1 MRVILFTGKG
11 GVGKTTIAAATAVRA
26 ARDGKRT
33 LVMSTDPAHSLA
45 DSFEAEIGSRPT
57 LIVPNLWG
65 QQIDAQ
71 ERLEDNWR
79 EIQDYMV
86 QLMNW
91 AGTETIQAE
100 ELTVIPGLD
109 EIFALIDVKTH
120 VESGKYDCLVVD
132 CAPTAETLRLL
143 SLPEIMS
150 WYIERIFPVERK
162 VVKAV
167 RPLVSRMTSL
177 PIASDQVFEAV
188 ERLHRNLDAVKGILT
203 DEEVASVRLV
213 LNPEKMVI
221 SEARRTYTYLGLFGY
236 RVDAVVVNRV
246 LPPDV
251 TDPYFGKWKDIQ
263 TEHLA
268 TVHES
273 FEPVPIL
280 LSRLFDREMVGIP
293 LLEEMAGEVYGSSD
307 AISILYHDDP
317 IRVRKRGDGYVLR
330 MRLPFVSRDDMDIHR
345 RGEEL
350 VVRVGSYKRN
360 LILPQSLKRM
370 TVREANFAGD
380 HLEILFA
387 RASPSAGG
395 DRDAARDDEGGD

>member
-11 GVGKTTIAAATAVRA
+11 GVGKTTVAASTAVRSA
-26 ARDGKRT
+26 ASGART

-45 DSFEAEIGSRPT
+45 DSFEAPIGSDPT
-57 LIVPNLWG
+57 EIAPNLWG

-79 EIQDYMV
+79 EIQDYFV

-100 ELTVIPGLD
+100 ELTVIPGID
-109 EIFALIDVKTH
+109 EIFSLIDVRTH
-120 VESGKYDCLVVD
+120 VESGNFDAVVVD

-143 SLPEIMS
+143 SLPEVMN
-150 WYIERIFPVERK
+150 WYIERIFPVERR

-167 RPLVSRMTSL
+167 RPMLSRMTTL
-177 PIASDQVFEAV
+177 PIAGDQVFAAI
-188 ERLHRNLDAVKGILT
+188 ERLHRNLDAVKQILT
-203 DEEVASVRLV
+203 DEAVSSVRLV

-221 SEARRTYTYLGLFGY
+221 AEARRTYTYLGLFGY
-236 RVDAVVVNRV
+236 RVDAVVVNRII
-246 LPPDV
+246 PEDV

-263 TEHLA
+263 SEHLA

-273 FEPVPIL
+273 FDPVPIL
-280 LSRLFDREMVGIP
+280 TSRLFDREMVGIP
-293 LLEEMAGEVYGSSD
+293 LLRDMGDEVYGERPAMD
-307 AISILYHDDP
+307 ILYRDEP
-317 IRVRKRGDGYVLR
+317 IRVHKRGTGYVLS

-350 VVRVGSYKRN
+350 FVRVGSYKRN

-380 HLEILFA
+380 RLEILFGRIDPPA
-387 RASPSAGG
+387 TPGG
-395 DRDAARDDEGGD
+395 G

>member
-1 MRVILFTGKG
+1 VRVLLFTGKG

-26 ARDGKRT
+26 ADAGLRT
-33 LVMSTDPAHSLA
+33 LVMSTDPAHSLG
-45 DSFEAEIGSRPT
+45 DSFDEEIGSNPT
-57 LIVPNLWG
+57 LIAERLWA

-79 EIQDYMV
+79 EIQDYMI

-100 ELTVIPGLD
+100 ELTVLPGLD

-120 VESGKYDCLVVD
+120 VESGAYDVLIVD

-143 SLPEIMS
+143 SLPDVMQ
-150 WYIERIFPVERK
+150 WYIERIFPVERRI
-162 VVKAV
+162 VKTV
-167 RPLVSRMTSL
+167 RPLVSRVTSL
-177 PIASDQVFEAV
+177 PIAGDRVFDAV
-188 ERLHRNLDAVKGILT
+188 ERLHRNLDAVKKILT
-203 DEEVASVRLV
+203 DEATSSVRLV
-213 LNPEKMVI
+213 VNPEKMVI
-221 SEARRTYTYLGLFGY
+221 AEARRTYTYLGLFGY

-263 TEHLA
+263 AEHLS

-280 LSRLFDREMVGIP
+280 TSRLFDREMIGVG
-293 LLEEMAGEVYGSSD
+293 LLEEMATEIYGELD
-307 AISILYHDDP
+307 AADILYRDDP
-317 IRVRKRGDGYVLR
+317 IRVRKRGTGYVLV
-330 MRLPFVSRDDMDIHR
+330 MRLPFASREDMDIHR

-350 VVRVGSYKRN
+350 FIRVGAYKRN

-370 TVREANFAGD
+370 SVREANFAGD
-380 HLEILFA
+380 HLEILFG
-387 RASPSAGG
+387 REPRPVERS
-395 DRDAARDDEGGD
+395 

>member
-1 MRVILFTGKG
+1 MRVLLFTGKG
-11 GVGKTTIAAATAVRA
+11 GVGKTTVAAATGVRA
-26 ARDGKRT
+26 AASGQRT
-33 LVMSTDPAHSLA
+33 LVMSTDPAHSLG
-45 DSFEAEIGSRPT
+45 DSFEVEIGSDPT
-57 LIVPNLWG
+57 QISDLLWA

-79 EIQDYMV
+79 EIQDYMI

-91 AGTETIQAE
+91 AGTDTIQAE
-100 ELTVIPGLD
+100 ELTVLPGLD

-120 VESGKYDCLVVD
+120 VESENYDVLVVD

-143 SLPEIMS
+143 SLPDVMQ
-150 WYIERIFPVERK
+150 WYIERIFPVERRI
-162 VVKAV
+162 VKTV
-167 RPLVSRMTSL
+167 RPIMSRMTTL
-177 PIASDQVFEAV
+177 PIAGDRVFDAV
-188 ERLHRNLDAVKGILT
+188 ERLHRNLDAVKKILT
-203 DEEVASVRLV
+203 DETTSSVRLV
-213 LNPEKMVI
+213 LNLEKMVI
-221 SEARRTYTYLGLFGY
+221 AEARRTYTYLGLFGY

-263 TEHLA
+263 AEHLV

-280 LSRLFDREMVGIP
+280 SARLFDREMVGVS
-293 LLEEMAGEVYGSSD
+293 LLEEMGNEVYGDLD
-307 AISILYHDDP
+307 AAEILYRDEP
-317 IRVRKRGDGYVLR
+317 IRVRKRGTGYVMT
-330 MRLPFVSRDDMDIHR
+330 MRLPFASRDDMDIHR

-350 VVRVGSYKRN
+350 FVRVGAYKRN

-380 HLEILFA
+380 QLEILFGREPRPA
-387 RASPSAGG
+387 ERS
-395 DRDAARDDEGGD
+395 

>member
-11 GVGKTTIAAATAVRA
+11 GVGKTTVAASTAVRA
-26 ARDGKRT
+26 AAAGRRT

-45 DSFEAEIGSRPT
+45 DCFEVEIGNRAEEIS
-57 LIVPNLWG
+57 PNLWA

-79 EIQDYMV
+79 EIQEYMV
-86 QLMNW
+86 QLMSW

-120 VESGKYDCLVVD
+120 VESGDYECVVVD

-143 SLPEIMS
+143 SLPEIMN

-167 RPLVSRMTSL
+167 RPIVSRMTSL
-177 PIASDQVFEAV
+177 PIAGDQVFAAV

-203 DEEVASVRLV
+203 DEKIASVRLV
-213 LNPEKMVI
+213 VNPEKMVI
-221 SEARRTYTYLGLFGY
+221 AEARRTYTYLGLFGY

-263 TEHLA
+263 AEHLA

-280 LSRLFDREMVGIP
+280 EARLFDREMVGIP
-293 LLEEMAGEVYGSSD
+293 LLAEMGDEVYGSLD
-307 AISILYHDDP
+307 AISVLYHDDP
-317 IRVRKRGDGYVLR
+317 IRVRKRMTGYVLS

-345 RGEEL
+345 RGDEL
-350 VVRVGSYKRN
+350 FVRVGSYKRN

-370 TVREANFAGD
+370 VVREANFAGD
-380 HLEILFA
+380 RLEILFGREA
-387 RASPSAGG
+387 AASDGEES
-395 DRDAARDDEGGD
+395 